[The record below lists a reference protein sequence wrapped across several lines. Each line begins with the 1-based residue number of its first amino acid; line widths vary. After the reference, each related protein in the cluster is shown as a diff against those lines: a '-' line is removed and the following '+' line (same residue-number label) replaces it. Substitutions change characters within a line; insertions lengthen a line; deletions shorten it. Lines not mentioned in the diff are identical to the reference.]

1 MIEWI
6 EAILQIVGILTLVYL
21 FTVWGLSGGLK
32 DFLLSKRKKK
42 MM

>member
-1 MIEWI
+1 MVEWI
-6 EAILQIVGILTLVYL
+6 EAILQIIGILTVVYL
-21 FTVWGLSGGLK
+21 LYGDSVVVSK